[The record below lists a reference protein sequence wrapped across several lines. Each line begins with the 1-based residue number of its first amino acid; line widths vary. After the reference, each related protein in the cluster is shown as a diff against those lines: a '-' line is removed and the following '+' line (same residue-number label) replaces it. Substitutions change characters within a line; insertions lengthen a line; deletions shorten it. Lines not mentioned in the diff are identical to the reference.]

1 MGDIMFLKRN
11 KLLRITLNIVGIT
24 LFSMLSLVTYQTLVE
39 IQYYYLFII
48 IPMLFLSLTLIIE
61 CLIRLLLLIVSL
73 IFGRNG
79 NEEINDFIENSIKQV
94 NRLTKYVLIG
104 IFAALLFSIMVLDII
119 LCVFHE
125 MYTLVALSI
134 VVWILLYYVLFR
146 VIVKMIKKEI
156 KL

>member
-125 MYTLVALSI
+125 KYTLVALSI

>member
-1 MGDIMFLKRN
+1 MGDIMVINRN